1 MENAFPAEQK
11 TDRSSDVLFYGKKR
25 GMIIIKQEGGKIISG
40 ASMKD
45 VPNILWLEEIRKE
58 DIVSVGGKG
67 ASLGEMASIG
77 LPVPKAFVVTAQA
90 FRRFLVE
97 TGIEKKIFASYE
109 RLDVEDNE
117 ALEKAA
123 DGAKTM
129 VLKAKMPAFIKD
141 EIRHAYKKISAEDLI
156 VAVRSSATAEDL
168 PDASFAGQQETYL
181 NIKGE
186 AALLEAVQKCWASL
200 YGARAIYYRAKQ
212 GFDDH
217 TVNIAVVVQQLVHSE
232 KAGVMFTSHPITG
245 EPLTIIEGSWGLGE
259 AVVSGS
265 VSPDK
270 YIFDQRSEKVDD
282 VLISNKKV
290 EIIADGDHGTKLVDV
305 PASRQDTQV
314 LSTAEITKLAMYG
327 KIAENH
333 YGIPQDV
340 EWGIVNGI
348 IYILQSRP
356 ITTIGNKK
364 EAKSMSGQKQN
375 AKIIL
380 QGQGAAPGIAS
391 GRVVVIRDVKDTG
404 RVKEGDILVTKMTSP
419 DMVPAMRKVA
429 AIITDEGGLTCHAAI
444 VSREL
449 GTPAVV
455 GTKTATHVLTN
466 GQLITV
472 DGEKGLIYEGEIAQA
487 APAPTAA
494 VLAGVAGPSK
504 IITATSVK
512 VNVSIPEAA
521 ARAAATGADGVG
533 LLRIEHLILGLNK
546 TPGWFIANNKEED
559 FVRELHDG
567 IKIVLDAFPGKPVW
581 VRTLDAPTD
590 EFRNMMGGENEP
602 LEHNPMLGWRGIR
615 RDIQSPDQFRLQVES
630 FKRLWKEGYDNLG
643 IMFPMVSHPD
653 EFLAAKAMMMACG
666 VDVDN
671 VTLGIMI
678 EIPASAIMIEDFL
691 KCGIKFASFGTNDL
705 VQYTLAIDRNNE
717 NVADMYQ
724 PQHPA
729 VLHLIHTAIQMC
741 RAYDVECSICGQ
753 AGSDPK
759 MASWLVEHGIASI
772 SANIDAIAKIREAV
786 ARTEK
791 RIILEAAR
799 NRDAE

>member
-1 MENAFPAEQK
+1 
-11 TDRSSDVLFYGKKR
+11 
-25 GMIIIKQEGGKIISG
+25 MIIIKQGGDEIISG

-58 DIVSVGGKG
+58 DIISVGGKG

-97 TGIEKKIFASYE
+97 TALEKKIYASFE

-123 DGAKTM
+123 DTAKAL
-129 VLKAKMPAFIKD
+129 VIKAKMPAAIAGEIKK
-141 EIRHAYKKISAEDLI
+141 AYKKMSDGELI

-168 PDASFAGQQETYL
+168 PDASFAGQQETFL

-186 AALLEAVQKCWASL
+186 AALLSSVQQCWASL

-212 GFDDH
+212 GFDDS

-270 YIFDQRSEKVDD
+270 YVFDQRGEKVVDTF
-282 VLISNKKV
+282 IANKKV
-290 EIIADGDHGTKLVDV
+290 EIIANGDHGTKLVDI
-305 PASRQDTQV
+305 PKDRQDTQV
-314 LSTAEITKLAMYG
+314 LSDAEVAKLAMYG

-333 YGIPQDV
+333 YGVPQDV
-340 EWGIVNGI
+340 EWGVVGGT

-356 ITTIGNKK
+356 ITTIGKK
-364 EAKSMSGQKQN
+364 EGKGMTGQKTE

-380 QGQGAAPGIAS
+380 KGQGAAPGIAS

-404 RVKEGDILVTKMTSP
+404 AVKEGDILVTKMTNP

-429 AIITDEGGLTCHAAI
+429 AIITDEGGMTCHAAI

-449 GTPAVV
+449 GTPAIV
-455 GTKTATHVLTN
+455 GTKTATHQLKN

-472 DGEKGLIYEGEIAQA
+472 DGEMGLVYEGEIARA
-487 APAPTAA
+487 APAQAAATATVVNQA
-494 VLAGVAGPSK
+494 P

-521 ARAAATGADGVG
+521 KRAAATGADGVG

-546 TPGWFIANNKEED
+546 TPGWFIANHKEEE
-559 FVRELHDG
+559 FVKELHDG
-567 IKIVLDAFPGKPVW
+567 IKTVLDAFPGKTVW

-590 EFRNMMGGENEP
+590 EFRNMAGGENEP
-602 LEHNPMLGWRGIR
+602 IEHNPMLGWRGIR
-615 RDIQSPDQFRLQVES
+615 RDLQSPDQFRLQVES

-653 EFLAAKAMMMACG
+653 QFIQGKEMMRGWG

-678 EIPASAIMIEDFL
+678 EIPSSAIMIEDFL
-691 KCGIKFASFGTNDL
+691 RAGIKFASFGTNDL
-705 VQYTLAIDRNNE
+705 IQYTLAIDRNNE
-717 NVADMYQ
+717 NVADMYN
-724 PQHPA
+724 PRHPA
-729 VLHLIHTAIQMC
+729 VLRLIHDAIQQC

-759 MASWLVEHGIASI
+759 MAAWLVEHGITSI

-799 NRDAE
+799 SKDAE

>member
-1 MENAFPAEQK
+1 
-11 TDRSSDVLFYGKKR
+11 
-25 GMIIIKQEGGKIISG
+25 MIILKQGGGEIISG

-58 DIVSVGGKG
+58 DISSVGGKG

-77 LPVPKAFVVTAQA
+77 LPVPPAFVVTAQA

-97 TGIEKKIFASYE
+97 TGLDQKIFKVSDN
-109 RLDVEDNE
+109 LDVEDNA

-123 DGAKTM
+123 DTIKAL
-129 VLKAKMPAFIKD
+129 VIKAKMPTAIKD
-141 EIRHAYKKISAEDLI
+141 DIKASYKKMSQKDLI

-168 PDASFAGQQETYL
+168 PDASFAGQQDTYL

-186 AALLEAVQKCWASL
+186 TALLTAVQNCWASL

-212 GFDDH
+212 GFEDS
-217 TVNIAVVVQQLVHSE
+217 TVNIAVVIQQLVHAE
-232 KAGVMFTSHPITG
+232 KAGVMFTSHPISG
-245 EPLTIIEGSWGLGE
+245 EPITIIEGSWGLGE

-265 VSPDK
+265 VSPDH
-270 YIFDQRSEKVDD
+270 YVFDQRTESIAETM
-282 VLISNKKV
+282 IANKKV
-290 EIIADGDHGTKLVDV
+290 EIVPDGSHGTKLVAVD
-305 PASRQDTQV
+305 AARQDAQV
-314 LSTAEITKLAMYG
+314 LADAEVAKLAMYG

-333 YGIPQDV
+333 YGVPQDV
-340 EWGIVNGI
+340 EWGIVAGT

-356 ITTIGNKK
+356 ITTIGKK
-364 EAKSMSGQKQN
+364 EATGMSGQNKD
-375 AKIIL
+375 AKIL
-380 QGQGAAPGIAS
+380 LKGQGAAPGTATGKVAI
-391 GRVVVIRDVKDTG
+391 IRDAKDTG
-404 RVKEGDILVTKMTSP
+404 SVKEGDILVTRMTNP

-429 AIITDEGGLTCHAAI
+429 AIVTDEGGMTCHAAI

-455 GTKTATHVLTN
+455 GTKTGTQQLKN
-466 GQLITV
+466 GQIVTV
-472 DGEKGLIYEGEIAQA
+472 DGELGLVYEGAVGVTAKAGSA
-487 APAPTAA
+487 APVVVGNAP
-494 VLAGVAGPSK
+494 V
-504 IITATSVK
+504 ITATSVK

-546 TPGWFIANNKEED
+546 TPGWYISNHKEEE
-559 FVRELHDG
+559 FVKELYDG
-567 IKIVLDAFPGKPVW
+567 IKIVLDAFPGKTVW

-590 EFRNMMGGENEP
+590 EFRNMAGGENEP

-615 RDIQSPDQFRLQVES
+615 RDLQSPDQFRLQVEA
-630 FKRLWKEGYDNLG
+630 FKRLWKAGYEHLG
-643 IMFPMVSHPD
+643 VMFPMVSHPD
-653 EFLAAKAMMMACG
+653 QFIKAKEMMRGWG
-666 VDVDN
+666 VDVEN
-671 VTLGIMI
+671 VELGIMI

-691 KCGIKFASFGTNDL
+691 QAGIRFASFGTNDL
-705 VQYTLAIDRNNE
+705 IQYTIAIDRNNE
-717 NVADMYQ
+717 NVADMYN

-729 VLHLIHTAIQMC
+729 VLTLIHNSIQKC
-741 RAYDVECSICGQ
+741 REYGVECSICGQ

-759 MASWLVEHGIASI
+759 MAVWLVEHGISSI

-791 RIILEAAR
+791 RIILESAR

>member
-1 MENAFPAEQK
+1 
-11 TDRSSDVLFYGKKR
+11 
-25 GMIIIKQEGGKIISG
+25 MIIIKQGGGEIISG

-45 VPNILWLEEIRKE
+45 MPNILWLEEIRKE
-58 DIVSVGGKG
+58 DIISVGGKG

-77 LPVPKAFVVTAQA
+77 LPVPRAFVVTAQA

-97 TGIEKKIFASYE
+97 TGLDKKIFTSSDH
-109 RLDVEDNE
+109 LDVENNE
-117 ALEKAA
+117 VLEKTA
-123 DGAKTM
+123 DSIKAL
-129 VLKAKMPAFIKD
+129 VLKAKMPTTVKD
-141 EIRHAYKKISAEDLI
+141 EIRTAYKKMANSNLI

-186 AALLEAVQKCWASL
+186 AALLSAVQKCWASL

-212 GFDDH
+212 GFDDR
-217 TVNIAVVVQQLVHSE
+217 TVNIAVVVQELVHSE

-245 EPLTIIEGSWGLGE
+245 EPLTIIESSWGLGE

-270 YIFDQRSEKVDD
+270 YVFDQRTEKVTERM
-282 VLISNKKV
+282 VAEKKIEIVANNDNGTKTV
-290 EIIADGDHGTKLVDV
+290 EISGTRRN
-305 PASRQDTQV
+305 AQV
-314 LSTAEITKLAMYG
+314 LSDDEVTKLATYG

-333 YGIPQDV
+333 YGVPQDV
-340 EWGIVNGI
+340 EWGIVAGT

-364 EAKSMSGQKQN
+364 EAKGMSGQKKE

-380 QGQGAAPGIAS
+380 QGQGAAPGTAA
-391 GRVVVIRDVKDTG
+391 GKVVIIRDVKDTG
-404 RVKEGDILVTKMTSP
+404 AVKEGDILVTRMTNP

-429 AIITDEGGLTCHAAI
+429 AIVTDEGGMTCHAAI

-455 GTKTATHVLTN
+455 GTKTATQLLKN
-466 GQLITV
+466 GQMITV
-472 DGEKGLIYEGEIAQA
+472 DGEMGLIYDGALEVA
-487 APAPTAA
+487 APAKTMAAPASGATAP
-494 VLAGVAGPSK
+494 GPV
-504 IITATSVK
+504 ITATSVK

-546 TPGWFIANNKEED
+546 TPGWFITNNREED
-559 FVRELHDG
+559 FVKELHDG
-567 IKIVLDAFPGKPVW
+567 IKTVLDAFPGKPVW

-602 LEHNPMLGWRGIR
+602 HEHNPMLGWRGIR
-615 RDIQSPDQFRLQVES
+615 RDLQSPEQFRLQVES
-630 FKRLWKEGYDNLG
+630 FKRLWKEGYENLG
-643 IMFPMVSHPD
+643 VMFPMVSHPD
-653 EFLAAKAMMMACG
+653 QFIAAKEMMRGWG
-666 VDVDN
+666 VDVEN

-678 EIPASAIMIEDFL
+678 EIPSSAIMIEDFL
-691 KCGIKFASFGTNDL
+691 KAGIRFASFGTNDL
-705 VQYTLAIDRNNE
+705 IQYTIAIDRNNE

-724 PQHPA
+724 PKHPA
-729 VLHLIHTAIQMC
+729 VLSLIHGAIQMC
-741 RAYDVECSICGQ
+741 RAYNVECSICGQ

-759 MASWLVEHGIASI
+759 MAVWLVEHGIASI

>member
-1 MENAFPAEQK
+1 
-11 TDRSSDVLFYGKKR
+11 
-25 GMIIIKQEGGKIISG
+25 
-40 ASMKD
+40 MKE

-58 DIVSVGGKG
+58 DIISVGGKG

-97 TGIEKKIFASYE
+97 TGLEKKLFASYQD
-109 RLDVEDNE
+109 LDVENNE
-117 ALEKAA
+117 ELEKAA
-123 DGAKTM
+123 DGAKAM
-129 VLKAKMPAFIKD
+129 VLKAKMPTGLRDDIKK
-141 EIRHAYKKISAEDLI
+141 AYRKMAKDDLI

-186 AALLEAVQKCWASL
+186 AALISSVQNCWASL

-212 GFDDH
+212 GFDDNS
-217 TVNIAVVVQQLVHSE
+217 VNIAVVVQQLVHSE

-245 EPLTIIEGSWGLGE
+245 DSKSIIEGSWGLGE
-259 AVVSGS
+259 AVVSGT
-265 VSPDK
+265 VSPDN
-270 YIFDQRSEKVDD
+270 YVFDQRSEKVTDAY
-282 VLISNKKV
+282 IANKKV
-290 EIIADGDHGTKLVDV
+290 EIVSDGDHGTKVVDV
-305 PASRQDTQV
+305 AKDRQDARV
-314 LSTAEITKLAMYG
+314 LSDKEIEKLAMYG

-340 EWGIVNGI
+340 EWGIVGET

-364 EAKSMSGQKQN
+364 EAKGMTEAHKPS
-375 AKIIL
+375 AKILL

-391 GRVVVIRDVKDTG
+391 GNVVIIRDVRDIGK
-404 RVKEGDILVTKMTSP
+404 VKEGDILVTRMTNP

-429 AIITDEGGLTCHAAI
+429 AIITDEGGMTCHAAI

-455 GTKTATHVLTN
+455 GTKNATNLLNN
-466 GQLITV
+466 GQLVTV
-472 DGEKGLIYEGEIAQA
+472 DGEKGHIYEGLLAAAAPTQAAVAAQA
-487 APAPTAA
+487 MAA
-494 VLAGVAGPSK
+494 VAAP

-521 ARAAATGADGVG
+521 KRAAATGADGVG

-546 TPGWFIANNKEED
+546 TPGWYIANHKEED
-559 FVRELHDG
+559 FIAELHDG
-567 IKIVLDAFPGKPVW
+567 IKIVLDAFPGKTVW

-590 EFRNMMGGENEP
+590 EFRNMAGGENEP
-602 LEHNPMLGWRGIR
+602 HEHNPMLGWRGIR
-615 RDIQSPDQFRLQVES
+615 RDLQSPDQFRLQVEA

-653 EFLAAKAMMMACG
+653 QFIRGKEMMRGWG
-666 VDVDN
+666 VDVEN

-678 EIPASAIMIEDFL
+678 EIPSSAIMIEDFIRA
-691 KCGIKFASFGTNDL
+691 GIRFASFGTNDL
-705 VQYTLAIDRNNE
+705 IQYTLAIDRNNE
-717 NVADMYQ
+717 NVADMYN
-724 PQHPA
+724 PTHPA
-729 VLHLIHTAIQMC
+729 ILHLIHNAIQTC
-741 RAYDVECSICGQ
+741 RAYNVECSICGQ

-759 MASWLVEHGIASI
+759 MAVWLVEHGITSI

-786 ARTEK
+786 AKTEK

-799 NRDAE
+799 TNDAE

>member
-1 MENAFPAEQK
+1 
-11 TDRSSDVLFYGKKR
+11 
-25 GMIIIKQEGGKIISG
+25 
-40 ASMKD
+40 MKN

-58 DIVSVGGKG
+58 DIISVGGKG
-67 ASLGEMASIG
+67 ASLGEMASLG
-77 LPVPKAFVVTAQA
+77 LPVPRAFVVTAQA

-97 TGIEKKIFASYE
+97 ADLEEKIFSSFE
-109 RLDVEDNE
+109 QLDVEDNA

-123 DGAKTM
+123 GNAKELVM
-129 VLKAKMPAFIKD
+129 KAKMPAIIKD
-141 EIRHAYKKISAEDLI
+141 EIKKAYKKMSTEDLI

-181 NIKGE
+181 NIKG
-186 AALLEAVQKCWASL
+186 AANLLESVQKCWASL
-200 YGARAIYYRAKQ
+200 YGARAIYYRSKQ

-245 EPLTIIEGSWGLGE
+245 EPQTIIEGSWGLGE

-270 YIFDQRSEKVDD
+270 YVFDQRTEKVVDT
-282 VLISNKKV
+282 LISNKKI
-290 EIIADGDHGTKLVDV
+290 EIIADGEHGTKLVDV
-305 PASRQDTQV
+305 SPARQDAQV
-314 LSTAEITKLAMYG
+314 LSDAEVAKLGMYG

-340 EWGIVNGI
+340 EWGIVKGT

-356 ITTIGNKK
+356 ITTIGAKK
-364 EAKSMSGQKQN
+364 ENKSMSAQKSD

-380 QGQGAAPGIAS
+380 KGQGAAPGIAS
-391 GRVVVIRDVKDTG
+391 GKVVVIRDVKDTG
-404 RVKEGDILVTKMTSP
+404 SVREGDILVTKMTNP

-449 GTPAVV
+449 GTPAIV
-455 GTKTATHVLTN
+455 GTKTATKVLTN

-472 DGEKGLIYEGEIAQA
+472 DGEKGLIYEGLLPQA
-487 APAPTAA
+487 APAPSGAPQR
-494 VLAGVAGPSK
+494 LVAQSSS

-546 TPGWFIANNKEED
+546 TPGWFIANNKEEE
-559 FVRELHDG
+559 FVKELHDG
-567 IKIVLDAFPGKPVW
+567 IKTVMDAFPGKPVW

-590 EFRNMMGGENEP
+590 EFRNMQGGESEP
-602 LEHNPMLGWRGIR
+602 HEHNPMLGWRGIR
-615 RDIQSPDQFRLQVES
+615 RDIQSPDQFRMQVEA
-630 FKRLWKEGYDNLG
+630 FKRLWKEGYENLG

-653 EFLAAKAMMMACG
+653 EFLAAKEMMRACG
-666 VDVDN
+666 VDVEHI
-671 VTLGIMI
+671 TLGIMI
-678 EIPASAIMIEDFL
+678 EIPSSAIMIEEFL
-691 KCGIKFASFGTNDL
+691 RCGIKFASFGTNDL

-729 VLHLIHTAIQMC
+729 VLHLIHTSIQMC
-741 RAYDVECSICGQ
+741 RAYNVECSICGQ

-759 MASWLVEHGIASI
+759 MATWLVEHGISSI

-799 NRDAE
+799 SKDAE